1 MSDKL
6 ILKVLT
12 VANRKGGAGKSTC
25 AANLAIEATNRGLKT
40 ILIDLDPQ
48 HTLENWWNKRKEEAP
63 QLADANAS
71 NLKEKLEQLR
81 QKGFDLCIIDT
92 PGDTSSNAQIGVEV
106 ADLVVIPTKATA
118 PDLSAIGRTLGMVKE
133 TFKKPFVF
141 VVTQTIS
148 RSSIALK
155 AVSILSGF
163 GPVATTTIANRVS
176 YANAMGEGISAGD
189 AGDKTAAKEIEEVWN
204 FIAPRIIENKLG
216 VHNVI
221 KEKV

>member
-12 VANRKGGAGKSTC
+12 IANRKGGAGKSTC
-25 AANLAIEATNRGLKT
+25 AANLALEATSRGLKT

-48 HTLENWWNKRKEEAP
+48 HTLENWWKKREAEEP
-63 QLADANAS
+63 YLADANAS

-92 PGDTSSNAQIGVEV
+92 PGDTSANTYIGIEV

-133 TFKKPFVF
+133 TYKKPFVF
-141 VVTQTIS
+141 VVTQTIA
-148 RSSIALK
+148 RSSTALK
-155 AVSILSGF
+155 AASILSSF
-163 GPVATTTIANRVS
+163 GPVAPITIANRIAYS
-176 YANAMGEGISAGD
+176 NAMGEGISVGD
-189 AGDKTAAKEIEEVWN
+189 AGDKLAAKEIEEVWN
-204 FIAPRIIENKLG
+204 FIAPRIVEHKLG
-216 VHNVI
+216 VSHGI